1 VLAIVLEDIEGGFD
15 PVFGRVTNELVSF
28 AGLNIWN
35 KN

>member
-1 VLAIVLEDIEGGFD
+1 VLAIVLEDVEGRFD
-15 PVFGRVTNELVSF
+15 PVFGRVPDELVSF